1 MKEPRAGFA
10 GPPIDPDKGK
20 LLERLKEAREY
31 IGASQDRVAKFL
43 EVPRSAISEM
53 ESGKR
58 NLSAIELQKLA
69 KLYQRPITWF
79 TDDVIEG
86 APADIEY
93 LARTA
98 SRLSDNDVSEL
109 QKFAEFLK
117 SKAQSANGR

>member
-10 GPPIDPDKGK
+10 GPPVNPDIKK
-20 LLERLKEAREY
+20 LVERLKEAREY

-43 EVPRSAISEM
+43 DVPRSAISDM

-58 NLSAIELQKLA
+58 NVSAIELQKLA
-69 KLYQRPITWF
+69 KLYQRPINWF

-98 SRLSDNDVSEL
+98 SQLSDNDVSEL

-117 SKAQSANGR
+117 SKAQVTSGR